1 MSKRYYLCDIIGT
14 GSDMDP
20 YRPVVADYGVAWVG
34 VIESNP
40 ETGAPIHADT
50 LVLVETDNHAKLRAD
65 SRIDALSDFVLDGK
79 MNAINSA
86 ARTAMSAA
94 LSRRKFSASSINNA
108 DGYREALQQIG
119 RQRSPQFNID
129 AFDVG

>member
-1 MSKRYYLCDIIGT
+1 MSKRYYLCDIIGD
-14 GSDMDP
+14 GSEYNP
-20 YRPVVADYGVAWVG
+20 YRPAVADHGVAWVG

-65 SRIDALSDFVLDGK
+65 SRIDALHDFVLDGK

-94 LSRRKFSASSINNA
+94 LSRRKFSISSINNA
-108 DGYREALQQIG
+108 DGYRDALQQIG

-129 AFDVG
+129 AFDVS